1 MCLYQ
6 GVQLRIIADRDRIY
20 NGGYEFISQTINYF
34 HTNIK
39 LVQFSKPGVLI
50 ICIKHENFF
59 LE

>member
-20 NGGYEFISQTINYF
+20 NGGYEFISQTINKNYF

-39 LVQFSKPGVLI
+39 
-50 ICIKHENFF
+50 
-59 LE
+59 